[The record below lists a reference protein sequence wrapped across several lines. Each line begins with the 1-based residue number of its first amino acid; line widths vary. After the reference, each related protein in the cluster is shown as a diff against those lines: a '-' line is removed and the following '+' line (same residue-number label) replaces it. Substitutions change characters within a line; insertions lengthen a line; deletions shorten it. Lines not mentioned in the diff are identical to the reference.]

1 MSSNRYYDGSILN
14 RELGANNMG
23 DTAARNMRNNG
34 PIHTSSFSI
43 GTQGQGMVTFQNHM
57 LKNINIMRR
66 DICLKLT
73 VVYVDLFSSPSPIN
87 NDEQYT

>member
-1 MSSNRYYDGSILN
+1 MQQQQGSSSSGMSSNRYYDGSILN

-57 LKNINIMRR
+57 LKNINIAE
-66 DICLKLT
+66 IF
-73 VVYVDLFSSPSPIN
+73 V
-87 NDEQYT
+87 